1 MTIQKNE
8 LWRDLFEIRQV
19 LKEVALRHNI
29 SDEDD
34 ESHLILDEMKEEVY
48 DLPKSLKDLE
58 ENQLTEKK
66 KIKNIFERIDV
77 EEVQKIVTKELIGN
91 SIMAAEGKT
100 VEISF
105 DISTEVFAELALQA
119 HINDK
124 KFNDF
129 VVEIIM
135 ENIKKPEEE
144 EKSTT

>member
-1 MTIQKNE
+1 MTTQKNE

-129 VVEIIM
+129 IVEIIM

>member
-1 MTIQKNE
+1 
-8 LWRDLFEIRQV
+8 
-19 LKEVALRHNI
+19 
-29 SDEDD
+29 
-34 ESHLILDEMKEEVY
+34 
-48 DLPKSLKDLE
+48 
-58 ENQLTEKK
+58 
-66 KIKNIFERIDV
+66 
-77 EEVQKIVTKELIGN
+77 
-91 SIMAAEGKT
+91 MAAEGKT